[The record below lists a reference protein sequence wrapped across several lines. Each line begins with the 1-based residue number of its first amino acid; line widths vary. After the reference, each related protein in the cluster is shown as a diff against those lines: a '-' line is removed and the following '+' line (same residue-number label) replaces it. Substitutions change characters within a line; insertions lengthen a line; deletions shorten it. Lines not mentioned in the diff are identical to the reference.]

1 MSNHPEPV
9 NGNVTSPFDAIKNIT
24 PDGTE
29 YWSSRDLMPLMG
41 YSTWQKFEVPLNRAM
56 RSAENQGQSEA
67 FTRSVN
73 RVQAGKGS
81 TERVDFH
88 LTRFAAYLVAMNG
101 DPNKPEV
108 AAAQAYFAVK
118 AREAETR
125 PAFSPAQLTRRDILT
140 MALEAE
146 ERADIAEAALESAAP
161 ALEYHERFVAEDSD
175 VTKIDDFARAYGTT
189 GPKVRELLEQKNI
202 AFRTC
207 IGSRWSDSKNRMV
220 DEFEWRARAGRAT
233 TSWFDLRPQHNAPR
247 LHNGQVRQTLY
258 VKTFYMAD
266 LAKRLGI
273 DERSSILQMA
283 HEVEAEARKA
293 GYEQMVQL
301 SAGQI
306 TRDQC
311 DLDLPVEL
319 GTGEVVKF
327 GQMTAVDFEV
337 WAANNGKA
345 F

>member
-1 MSNHPEPV
+1 MSAHLVPV
-9 NGNVTSPFDAIKNIT
+9 NSESNSPFDAIKNT
-24 PDGTE
+24 NPETGTE
-29 YWSSRDLMPLMG
+29 FWSARDLMPLMG
-41 YSTWQKFEVPLNRAM
+41 YATWERFQNPLERA
-56 RSAENQGQSEA
+56 RKSAENQGEGDQ
-67 FTRSVN
+67 FRRSAKSPETGG
-73 RVQAGKGS
+73 R
-81 TERVDFH
+81 ERIDFH

-108 AAAQAYFAVK
+108 AAAQSYFAVK

-125 PAFSPAQLTRRDILT
+125 PAFNPAQLTRRDILT

-146 ERADIAEAALESAAP
+146 ERADVAEAALEAATP

-189 GPKVRELLEQKNI
+189 GPKVRELLEKKNI

-207 IGSRWSDSKNRMV
+207 IGSRWSDSKNQMV

-258 VKTFYMAD
+258 VKTFYMPD
-266 LAKRLGI
+266 LAKRLGL
-273 DERSSILQMA
+273 DERASILQMA

-301 SAGQI
+301 RAGQI
-306 TRDQC
+306 TRDKC

-327 GQMTAVDFEV
+327 GEMTAGDFEV
-337 WAANNGKA
+337 WAVNNGKD